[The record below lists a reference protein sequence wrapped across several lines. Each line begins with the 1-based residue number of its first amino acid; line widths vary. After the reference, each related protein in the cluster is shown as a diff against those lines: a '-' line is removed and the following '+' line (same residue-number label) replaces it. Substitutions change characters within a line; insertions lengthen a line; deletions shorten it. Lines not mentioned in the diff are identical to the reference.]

1 VGRTTDAIGR
11 KATVRDCLL
20 GGLWAVDHGEH
31 DPLWAEIQGLLGPG
45 GAALRQSEDRGGARG
60 GQRAEA
66 GERVGDAARAVLHVD
81 NDEVVAGEAGDL
93 SECGGEAEEEE
104 AVEGLA
110 VVETGFEGF
119 AGGDWGEIWGYGGGV
134 LGFERG

>member
-1 VGRTTDAIGR
+1 VGRAADPIGR
-11 KATVRDCLL
+11 EATVRDGPL
-20 GGLWAVDHGEH
+20 GVLWAVDHGEH

-45 GAALRQSEDRGGARG
+45 GAALRQSEDRGGASG

-66 GERVGDAARAVLHVD
+66 GERVGDAAGAVLHVYD
-81 NDEVVAGEAGDL
+81 DEVVAGEAGDL
-93 SECGGEAEEEE
+93 GKCGGEAEKEE
-104 AVEGLA
+104 AIEGLA

-119 AGGDWGEIWGYGGGV
+119 AGGDWREIWGCSGRA